1 MHTRVGGW
9 GVGRERKDR
18 DRGRD
23 RLRFRPTESMPV
35 SCASDSVQRT
45 VSTSWSWNP
54 SVCHRSLTLDSQ
66 HPQSQS
72 STCGL
77 ISIRHYNQGPGSPEN
92 SNSKPTLY
100 SQLASQPQTLESPEV
115 QEPLSQQLG
124 PLPKHGSPTLGGQ
137 QSQRVPTSE
146 MFPPLGSRQTM
157 GKRDLML
164 IWNEGKNP
172 NISGQDKS
180 SRNRHPLYFQT
191 LSSRITAG
199 W

>member
-1 MHTRVGGW
+1 MHGLCMDSPPAGKPNECKVLYGFDTQDLNTTDVLDGLMQETIQDGF
-9 GVGRERKDR
+9 GCRKPLGAPGHSRPKPGFVYPLLLFCFDR
-18 DRGRD
+18 
-23 RLRFRPTESMPV
+23 
-35 SCASDSVQRT
+35 
-45 VSTSWSWNP
+45 
-54 SVCHRSLTLDSQ
+54 
-66 HPQSQS
+66 
-72 STCGL
+72 
-77 ISIRHYNQGPGSPEN
+77 SP
-92 SNSKPTLY
+92 
-100 SQLASQPQTLESPEV
+100 A
-115 QEPLSQQLG
+115 
-124 PLPKHGSPTLGGQ
+124 LGGQ

-199 W
+199 WWVRLY